1 MNTDYVATEADLVVA
16 HVRER
21 TAVAEAISVL
31 GGQTTR
37 PRTGVFTA
45 EAQRGIR
52 RIGAEAVRRAAREE
66 FAPDDPAVGVLLA
79 HADQIENDCQEATTH
94 G

>member
-1 MNTDYVATEADLVVA
+1 MSNDYVASQSDLVVA

-31 GGQTTR
+31 GGQATQ
-37 PRTGVFTA
+37 PHTGVFAA
-45 EAQRGIR
+45 EAQRGIH
-52 RIGAEAVRRAAREE
+52 RIEAEAVRRAAREE